1 MGYIVLLRVVII
13 GVSFLLATRAY
24 ALEIE
29 SFLSLRES
37 KVQVDMD
44 ILNLWVDGMIDGVN
58 TTNNALE
65 LKGRRK
71 LFCRSNLTRDLAYMI
86 IDSRL
91 KKIKYKSDAHV
102 DIVFIEGLMDIFPCP
117 FP

>member
-1 MGYIVLLRVVII
+1 MISKVICGCVLL
-13 GVSFLLATRAY
+13 LLATRAY

-29 SFLSLRES
+29 SYISLREP
-37 KVQVDMD
+37 KIQPDMD

-58 TTNNALE
+58 ATNNTLE
-65 LKGRRK
+65 AKGRRK
-71 LFCRSNLTRDLAYMI
+71 LFCRNNITRDLAYMI

-91 KKIKYKSDAHV
+91 KKIKYKSDSHI
-102 DIVFIEGLMDIFPCP
+102 DIVFIEGLMDIFLCP